1 MAELVPFVI
10 LVVAVAAIGLWLG
23 ILLAPRI
30 GRLAERDDESPEER
44 ADQRHGDEPDGDHPD
59 GDHPAGPRG

>member
-1 MAELVPFVI
+1 MEELVPFVS
-10 LVVAVAAIGLWLG
+10 LVVVVAAIGLWLG

-44 ADQRHGDEPDGDHPD
+44 ADDGHGDEPDDE
-59 GDHPAGPRG
+59 HPAGPDG